1 MKPGKPIPKTPRPS
15 AGKPGPVTSSRIQN
29 IAQLKAGMG
38 QMRSFNKATGDAYKK
53 YNSEKT
59 PISGEPS
66 SGSTLG
72 QNISKASRN
81 IQSLSDRS
89 RTLGRMQ
96 AAEARKARRGSK

>member
-1 MKPGKPIPKTPRPS
+1 MSKK
-15 AGKPGPVTSSRIQN
+15 N
-29 IAQLKAGMG
+29 EIAQRIARLKAEIN

-81 IQSLSDRS
+81 IQSMSDRS
-89 RTLGRMQ
+89 RTLGRAQ
-96 AAEARKARRGSK
+96 AQVARTERKKK